1 VHDGA
6 VHQVEDGFAMA
17 PKINPERLLNDLRT
31 LRSFGACGTG
41 VVRQAFSEIDVAAR
55 RWLAGRMA
63 EAGLEA
69 GIDGVG
75 NVVGRSP
82 HGGGALLMGS
92 HTDTQPRGGWLDGA
106 LGVIY
111 ALEVAR
117 ALAEDPE
124 CAHLPL
130 DIGSWM
136 DEEGS
141 YLGCLG
147 SIPFTGTLSDEEIRA
162 ATNRDRRSVAE
173 ALEAVGLTGTAPAR
187 LDPERHR
194 AYLEAHIEQG
204 PVLEAAGKR
213 IGVVTSIVEV
223 RTFTLTF
230 RGQQNHAGT
239 TPMALRRDAGDALI
253 VLAGQ
258 LREAMR
264 ALLAER
270 TVFTIGR
277 VVFDPGAD
285 SIIPGRAEMSLQIRD
300 ADEAQLDRMAEA
312 VRRLV
317 ADADEAT
324 PVEIELAES
333 ASSLKGASMD
343 ESLQDHLAAAAER
356 HAPGAWMRMPSGAA
370 HDAQIFAR
378 RVPSA
383 MLFIPSI
390 GGISH
395 DFAEDTAE
403 ADIVLGC
410 QVLASAA
417 ATVLRDLNQG

>member
-1 VHDGA
+1 
-6 VHQVEDGFAMA
+6 MA
-17 PKINPERLLNDLRT
+17 PQIDPDRLLSDLRT
-31 LRSFGACGTG
+31 LRSFGAYGTG
-41 VVRQAFSEIDVAAR
+41 VVRQAFSDIDMAAR
-55 RWLAGRMA
+55 RWLAGRMT
-63 EAGLEA
+63 EAGLETR
-69 GIDGVG
+69 IDGVG

-82 HGGGALLMGS
+82 KSGRALVMGS

-117 ALAEDPE
+117 ALAEDQAS
-124 CAHLPL
+124 AHLPV

-147 SIPFTGTLSDEEIRA
+147 SASFTGTLSDEEIRA
-162 ATNRDRRSVAE
+162 ATNRNGRSVAE
-173 ALEAVGLTGTAPAR
+173 ALEEAGLADVAPAR
-187 LDPERHR
+187 LDPDRHR

-204 PVLEAAGKR
+204 PVLEAEGKR
-213 IGVVTSIVEV
+213 IGVVTSIVGV
-223 RTFTLTF
+223 RTFILTF
-230 RGQQNHAGT
+230 SGQQNHAGT

-253 VLAGQ
+253 VLAAR

-277 VVFDPGAD
+277 VALDPGAD

-300 ADEAQLDRMAEA
+300 ADEAQLDRMAA
-312 VRRLV
+312 AIRRLV
-317 ADADEAT
+317 AEANEAG
-324 PVEIELAES
+324 PVEVDLAES
-333 ASSLKGASMD
+333 ANGLKGALMD
-343 ESLQDHLAAAAER
+343 EGLQDHLAAAAER
-356 HAPGAWMRMPSGAA
+356 HAPGAWMRLPSGAA
-370 HDAQIFAR
+370 HDAQIFACR
-378 RVPSA
+378 LPAA
-383 MLFIPSI
+383 MLFVPSI

-395 DFAEDTAE
+395 DFAEDTDE

-410 QVLASAA
+410 QVLTSAA
-417 ATVLRDLNQG
+417 AAVLQELNAN

>member
-1 VHDGA
+1 
-6 VHQVEDGFAMA
+6 MA
-17 PKINPERLLNDLRT
+17 PKIDPERLLGDLKT
-31 LRSFGACGTG
+31 LRSFGACGHG
-41 VVRQAFSEIDVAAR
+41 VVRQAFSDIDMAAR
-55 RWLAGRMA
+55 RWLVDRMA

-69 GIDGVG
+69 RIDGVG
-75 NVVGRSP
+75 NVIGRSP
-82 HGGGALLMGS
+82 NAGQALVMGS

-117 ALAEDPE
+117 ALGEDE
-124 CAHLPL
+124 ACAHLPL

-141 YLGCLG
+141 FLGCLG
-147 SIPFTGTLSDEEIRA
+147 SASFTGTLNDEKIRA
-162 ATNRDRRSVAE
+162 ATNRDGRTVAE
-173 ALEAVGLTGTAPAR
+173 AVEAAGLAGVAPAR
-187 LDPERHR
+187 LDPARHR

-204 PVLEAAGKR
+204 PVLEAEGKR
-213 IGVVTSIVEV
+213 IGVVTSIVGV
-223 RTFTLTF
+223 RTFYLAF
-230 RGQQNHAGT
+230 SGQQNHAGT

-253 VLAGQ
+253 VVAAR

-277 VVFDPGAD
+277 VAFDPGAD

-300 ADEAQLDRMAEA
+300 ADEAQLDSMAAA
-312 VRRLV
+312 VRRL
-317 ADADEAT
+317 AAEASEAG
-324 PVEIELAES
+324 PVKIDLTES
-333 ASSLKGASMD
+333 ANGLEGALMD
-343 ESLQDHLAAAAER
+343 DGLQEHLAAAAER
-356 HAPGAWMRMPSGAA
+356 YAAGAWTRMPSGAA

-378 RVPSA
+378 RLPAA
-383 MLFIPSI
+383 MLFVPSI

-395 DFAEDTAE
+395 DFAEDTAD

-410 QVLASAA
+410 RVLASAA
-417 ATVLRDLNQG
+417 AAILTELNAK

>member
-1 VHDGA
+1 
-6 VHQVEDGFAMA
+6 MA
-17 PKINPERLLNDLRT
+17 PKIDPERLMSDLKT

-41 VVRQAFSEIDVAAR
+41 VVRQAFSDIDLAAR
-55 RWLAGRMA
+55 RWLAERMT
-63 EAGLEA
+63 EAGLETR
-69 GIDGVG
+69 IDGVG

-82 HGGGALLMGS
+82 NAGRALVMGS

-117 ALAEDPE
+117 ALAEDG
-124 CAHLPL
+124 ASARLPL

-147 SIPFTGTLSDEEIRA
+147 SASFTGTLSDEKIRA
-162 ATNRDRRSVAE
+162 ATNRDGRSVAE
-173 ALEAVGLTGTAPAR
+173 ALETAGLRGQAPAR
-187 LDPERHR
+187 LDPDRHG

-204 PVLEAAGKR
+204 PVLEAEGKR
-213 IGVVTSIVEV
+213 IGVVTSIVGV
-223 RTFTLTF
+223 RTFILTF
-230 RGQQNHAGT
+230 SGQQNHAGT
-239 TPMALRRDAGDALI
+239 TPMKLRRDAGDTLI
-253 VLAGQ
+253 VLAAR

-277 VVFDPGAD
+277 VAFDPGAD
-285 SIIPGRAEMSLQIRD
+285 SIIAGRAEMSLQIRD
-300 ADEAQLDRMAEA
+300 ADEAQLDRMTAA
-312 VRRLV
+312 IRRLV
-317 ADADEAT
+317 GEASEAG
-324 PVEIELAES
+324 PVKVDLSES
-333 ASSLKGASMD
+333 ANGLKGALMD
-343 ESLQDHLAAAAER
+343 DGLQEHLAAAAER
-356 HAPGAWMRMPSGAA
+356 HAPGAWIRMPSGAA

-378 RVPSA
+378 RLPAA
-383 MLFIPSI
+383 MLFVPSI

-395 DFAEDTAE
+395 DFAENTAE

-417 ATVLRDLNQG
+417 AAILQELNAN

>member
-1 VHDGA
+1 
-6 VHQVEDGFAMA
+6 MA
-17 PKINPERLLNDLRT
+17 PQIDPDRLLSDLRT

-41 VVRQAFSEIDVAAR
+41 VVRQAFSDIDMAAR
-55 RWLAGRMA
+55 RWLAGRMT
-63 EAGLEA
+63 EAGLETR
-69 GIDGVG
+69 IDGVG

-82 HGGGALLMGS
+82 NSGRALVMGS

-117 ALAEDPE
+117 ALAEDGAS
-124 CAHLPL
+124 AHLPV

-147 SIPFTGTLSDEEIRA
+147 SASFTGTLSDEEIRA
-162 ATNRDRRSVAE
+162 ATNRNGRSVAE
-173 ALEAVGLTGTAPAR
+173 ALEEAGLADVAPAR
-187 LDPERHR
+187 LDPDRHR

-204 PVLEAAGKR
+204 PVLEAEGKR
-213 IGVVTSIVEV
+213 IGVVTSIVGV
-223 RTFTLTF
+223 RTFILTF
-230 RGQQNHAGT
+230 SGQQNHAGT

-253 VLAGQ
+253 VLAAR

-277 VVFDPGAD
+277 VALDPGAD

-300 ADEAQLDRMAEA
+300 ADEAQLDRMAA
-312 VRRLV
+312 AIRRLV
-317 ADADEAT
+317 AEANEAG
-324 PVEIELAES
+324 PVEVDLAES
-333 ASSLKGASMD
+333 ANGLKGALMD
-343 ESLQDHLAAAAER
+343 EGLQDHLAAAAER
-356 HAPGAWMRMPSGAA
+356 HAPGGWMRMPSGAA

-378 RVPSA
+378 RLPAA
-383 MLFIPSI
+383 MLFVPSI

-410 QVLASAA
+410 QVLTSAA
-417 ATVLRDLNQG
+417 AAVLQELNAN

>member
-1 VHDGA
+1 
-6 VHQVEDGFAMA
+6 MA
-17 PKINPERLLNDLRT
+17 PQIDPERLLSDLKT
-31 LRSFGACGTG
+31 LRSFGACGNG
-41 VVRQAFSEIDVAAR
+41 VVRQSFCDVDMAAR

-69 GIDGVG
+69 RIDGVG
-75 NVVGRSP
+75 NVIGRSP
-82 HGGGALLMGS
+82 NDGRALLMGS

-117 ALAEDPE
+117 ALAGDRSS
-124 CAHLPL
+124 AHLPL
-130 DIGSWM
+130 DIASWM

-147 SIPFTGTLSDEEIRA
+147 SASFTEAMGDEVIRRA
-162 ATNRDRRSVAE
+162 ANSVGRSVAD
-173 ALEAVGLTGTAPAR
+173 ALKAVGLADEAPAR
-187 LDPERHR
+187 LEPERHR

-204 PVLEAAGKR
+204 PVLEAEGKL
-213 IGVVTSIVEV
+213 IGVVTSIVGV
-223 RTFTLTF
+223 RTLTLTF
-230 RGQQNHAGT
+230 SGQQNHAGT

-253 VLAGQ
+253 VLAAR
-258 LREAMR
+258 LREALG
-264 ALLAER
+264 ALAAER

-277 VVFDPGAD
+277 IVFDPGAD
-285 SIIPGRAEMSLQIRD
+285 SIIPGRAEMSLQFRD
-300 ADEAQLDRMAEA
+300 GDEVLLDRMAAAVDRLMEEA
-312 VRRLV
+312 NRAGPVR
-317 ADADEAT
+317 
-324 PVEIELAES
+324 IELAES
-333 ASSLKGASMD
+333 SHLESAPMD
-343 ESLQDHLAAAAER
+343 PGLQDHLAAAAER
-356 HAPGAWMRMPSGAA
+356 HAPGQWMRMPSGAA

-383 MLFIPSI
+383 MLFVPSI

-417 ATVLRDLNQG
+417 AEILTELNAR

>member
-1 VHDGA
+1 
-6 VHQVEDGFAMA
+6 MA
-17 PKINPERLLNDLRT
+17 PQIDPERLLSDLRT
-31 LRSFGACGTG
+31 LRSFGACGKG
-41 VVRQAFSEIDVAAR
+41 VVRQSFSDIDMAAR
-55 RWLAGRMA
+55 RWLAERMA

-69 GIDGVG
+69 RIDGVG
-75 NVVGRSP
+75 NVIGRSP
-82 HGGGALLMGS
+82 NAGRALLMGS

-117 ALAEDPE
+117 ALAGDRAS
-124 CAHLPL
+124 AHLPL
-130 DIGSWM
+130 DIASWM

-147 SIPFTGTLSDEEIRA
+147 SASFTETKGDAEIRR
-162 ATNRDRRSVAE
+162 ATNSDGHSVAD
-173 ALEAVGLTGTAPAR
+173 ALDAVGLADEAPAR
-187 LDPERHR
+187 LEPERHS

-204 PVLEAAGKR
+204 PVLEAEGKR
-213 IGVVTSIVEV
+213 IGVVTSIVGV
-223 RTFTLTF
+223 RTFTLAF
-230 RGQQNHAGT
+230 SGQQNHAGT

-253 VLAGQ
+253 VLAAK
-258 LREAMR
+258 LREALG

-277 VVFDPGAD
+277 VVFDPGTD
-285 SIIPGRAEMSLQIRD
+285 SIIPGRAEMSLQFRD
-300 ADEAQLDRMAEA
+300 GDEARLERMAAAVDRLIEEA
-312 VRRLV
+312 NQ
-317 ADADEAT
+317 AG
-324 PVEIELAES
+324 PVGVELAES
-333 ASSLKGASMD
+333 SELEGAPMD
-343 ESLQDHLAAAAER
+343 RGLQDHLAAAAER
-356 HAPGAWMRMPSGAA
+356 HAPGAWIRMPSGAA

-383 MLFIPSI
+383 MVFVPSI

-395 DFAEDTAE
+395 DFAEDTAD

-417 ATVLRDLNQG
+417 AEILAELNAN

>member
-1 VHDGA
+1 
-6 VHQVEDGFAMA
+6 MA
-17 PKINPERLLNDLRT
+17 PKIDPERLLGDLKT

-41 VVRQAFSEIDVAAR
+41 VVRQAFSDIDMAAR
-55 RWLAGRMA
+55 RWLAQRMS
-63 EAGLEA
+63 EAGLEPR
-69 GIDGVG
+69 IDGVG

-82 HGGGALLMGS
+82 NAGRALVMGS

-117 ALAEDPE
+117 ALAEDRAS
-124 CAHLPL
+124 AHLPL

-147 SIPFTGTLSDEEIRA
+147 SASFTATLSDEKIRA
-162 ATNRDRRSVAE
+162 ATNRDGRTVADALAAAGLAGE
-173 ALEAVGLTGTAPAR
+173 APTR
-187 LDPERHR
+187 LDPERHC

-204 PVLEAAGKR
+204 PVLEAEGKR
-213 IGVVTSIVEV
+213 IGVVTSIVGV
-223 RTFTLTF
+223 RTFILTF
-230 RGQQNHAGT
+230 SGQQNHAGT
-239 TPMALRRDAGDALI
+239 TPMKLRRDAGDALI
-253 VLAGQ
+253 VLAAR

-277 VVFDPGAD
+277 IALDPGAD
-285 SIIPGRAEMSLQIRD
+285 SIIAGRAEMSLQIRD
-300 ADEAQLDRMAEA
+300 ADEAQLDRMAAA

-317 ADADEAT
+317 AEANEAG
-324 PVEIELAES
+324 PVKVDLAES
-333 ASSLKGASMD
+333 ANGLKGALMD
-343 ESLQDHLAAAAER
+343 EGLQDHLAAAAER
-356 HAPGAWMRMPSGAA
+356 HAPGAWLRMPSGAA

-378 RVPSA
+378 RLPAA
-383 MLFIPSI
+383 MLFVPSI

-417 ATVLRDLNQG
+417 AAILGDLNAS

>member
-1 VHDGA
+1 
-6 VHQVEDGFAMA
+6 MA
-17 PKINPERLLNDLRT
+17 PQIDPARLLSDLRT

-41 VVRQAFSEIDVAAR
+41 VVRQAFSDIDMAAR
-55 RWLAGRMA
+55 RWLAGRMT
-63 EAGLEA
+63 EAGLETR
-69 GIDGVG
+69 IDGVG

-82 HGGGALLMGS
+82 NSGRALVMGS

-117 ALAEDPE
+117 ALAEDGAS
-124 CAHLPL
+124 AHLPV

-147 SIPFTGTLSDEEIRA
+147 SASFTGTLSDEEIRA
-162 ATNRDRRSVAE
+162 ATNRNGRSVAE
-173 ALEAVGLTGTAPAR
+173 ALEEAGLADVAPAR
-187 LDPERHR
+187 LDPDRHR

-204 PVLEAAGKR
+204 PVLEAEGKR
-213 IGVVTSIVEV
+213 IGVVTSIVGV
-223 RTFTLTF
+223 RTFILTF
-230 RGQQNHAGT
+230 SGQQNHAGT

-253 VLAGQ
+253 VLAAR

-277 VVFDPGAD
+277 VALDPGAD

-300 ADEAQLDRMAEA
+300 ADEAQLDRMAA
-312 VRRLV
+312 AIRRLV
-317 ADADEAT
+317 AEANEAG
-324 PVEIELAES
+324 PVEVDLAES
-333 ASSLKGASMD
+333 ANGLKGALMD
-343 ESLQDHLAAAAER
+343 EGLQDHLAAAAER
-356 HAPGAWMRMPSGAA
+356 HAPGGWMRMPSGAA

-378 RVPSA
+378 RLPAA
-383 MLFIPSI
+383 MLFVPSI

-410 QVLASAA
+410 QVLTSAA
-417 ATVLRDLNQG
+417 AAVLRELNAN

>member
-1 VHDGA
+1 
-6 VHQVEDGFAMA
+6 MA
-17 PKINPERLLNDLRT
+17 PQIDPDRLLSDLRT

-41 VVRQAFSEIDVAAR
+41 VVRQAFSDIDMAAR
-55 RWLAGRMA
+55 RWLAGRMT
-63 EAGLEA
+63 EAGLETR
-69 GIDGVG
+69 IDGVG

-82 HGGGALLMGS
+82 NSGRALVMGS

-117 ALAEDPE
+117 ALAEDGAS
-124 CAHLPL
+124 AHLPV

-147 SIPFTGTLSDEEIRA
+147 SASFTGTLSDEEIRA
-162 ATNRDRRSVAE
+162 ATNRNGRSVAE
-173 ALEAVGLTGTAPAR
+173 ALEEAGLADVAPAR
-187 LDPERHR
+187 LDPDRHR

-204 PVLEAAGKR
+204 PVLEAEGKR
-213 IGVVTSIVEV
+213 IGVVTSIVGV
-223 RTFTLTF
+223 RTFILTF
-230 RGQQNHAGT
+230 SGQQNHAGT

-253 VLAGQ
+253 VLAAR

-277 VVFDPGAD
+277 VALDPGAD

-300 ADEAQLDRMAEA
+300 ADEAQLDRMAA
-312 VRRLV
+312 AIRRLV
-317 ADADEAT
+317 AEANEAG
-324 PVEIELAES
+324 PVEVDLAES
-333 ASSLKGASMD
+333 ANGLKGALMD
-343 ESLQDHLAAAAER
+343 EGLQDHLAAAAER
-356 HAPGAWMRMPSGAA
+356 HAPGGWMRMPSGAA

-378 RVPSA
+378 RLPAA
-383 MLFIPSI
+383 MLFVPSI

-410 QVLASAA
+410 QVLTSAA
-417 ATVLRDLNQG
+417 AAVLRELNAN

>member
-1 VHDGA
+1 
-6 VHQVEDGFAMA
+6 MA
-17 PKINPERLLNDLRT
+17 PKIDPERLMSDLKT

-41 VVRQAFSEIDVAAR
+41 VVRQAFSDIDMAAR
-55 RWLAGRMA
+55 RWLAERMT
-63 EAGLEA
+63 EAGLETR
-69 GIDGVG
+69 IDGVG

-82 HGGGALLMGS
+82 NAGRALVMGS

-117 ALAEDPE
+117 ALAEDGAS
-124 CAHLPL
+124 AHLPL

-147 SIPFTGTLSDEEIRA
+147 SASFTGTLSDEKIRA
-162 ATNRDRRSVAE
+162 ATNRDGRSVAE
-173 ALEAVGLTGTAPAR
+173 ALEAAGLAGQAPAR
-187 LDPERHR
+187 LEPDRHG

-204 PVLEAAGKR
+204 PVLEAEGKR
-213 IGVVTSIVEV
+213 IGVVTSIVGV
-223 RTFTLTF
+223 RTFILTF
-230 RGQQNHAGT
+230 SGQQNHAGT
-239 TPMALRRDAGDALI
+239 TPMKLRRDAGDALI
-253 VLAGQ
+253 VLAAR

-277 VVFDPGAD
+277 VAFDPGAD
-285 SIIPGRAEMSLQIRD
+285 SIIAGRAEMSLQIRD
-300 ADEAQLDRMAEA
+300 ADEAQLDRMAA
-312 VRRLV
+312 AIRRLV
-317 ADADEAT
+317 AEASEAG
-324 PVEIELAES
+324 PVKVDLAES
-333 ASSLKGASMD
+333 ANGLKGALMD
-343 ESLQDHLAAAAER
+343 DGLQEHLAAAAER
-356 HAPGAWMRMPSGAA
+356 HAPGAWIRMPSGAA

-378 RVPSA
+378 RLPAA
-383 MLFIPSI
+383 MLFVPSI

-395 DFAEDTAE
+395 DFAENTAE

-417 ATVLRDLNQG
+417 AAILTELNAK

>member
-1 VHDGA
+1 
-6 VHQVEDGFAMA
+6 MA
-17 PKINPERLLNDLRT
+17 PKIDPERLLTDLRT

-41 VVRQAFSEIDVAAR
+41 VVRPAFSETDMAAR

-63 EAGLEA
+63 EAGLDA
-69 GIDGVG
+69 RIDGVG

-82 HGGGALLMGS
+82 NEGAALLMGS

-111 ALEVAR
+111 ALEAAR

-124 CAHLPL
+124 SARLPL

-147 SIPFTGTLSDEEIRA
+147 SASFTGTTSDEEIRA
-162 ATNRDRRSVAE
+162 ATDRDGRSVAE
-173 ALEAVGLTGTAPAR
+173 ALAAAGLAGAPPAR
-187 LDPERHR
+187 LDPARHR

-204 PVLEAAGKR
+204 PVLETAGLR
-213 IGVVTSIVEV
+213 LGVVTSIVGV

-253 VLAGQ
+253 AVAAEA
-258 LREAMR
+258 RTAMR
-264 ALLAER
+264 ALLGER

-277 VVFDPGAD
+277 VAFDPGAD
-285 SIIPGRAEMSLQIRD
+285 SIIPGKAEMTLQIRD
-300 ADEAQLDRMAEA
+300 ADEAQLDRMADA
-312 VRRLV
+312 LRALV
-317 ADADEAT
+317 AAARAAH
-324 PVEIELAES
+324 PVEIDLVESRSGLA
-333 ASSLKGASMD
+333 GALMD
-343 ESLQDHLAAAAER
+343 EGLQAHLAAAAER
-356 HAPGAWMRMPSGAA
+356 HAPGAWMKLPSGAA
-370 HDAQIFAR
+370 HDAQVFAR
-378 RVPSA
+378 RLPAA
-383 MLFIPSI
+383 MLFVPSI

-417 ATVLRDLNQG
+417 ASLLAELNAS

>member
-1 VHDGA
+1 
-6 VHQVEDGFAMA
+6 MA
-17 PKINPERLLNDLRT
+17 PKIDPERLLGDLKT

-41 VVRQAFSEIDVAAR
+41 VVRQAFSDIDLAAR
-55 RWLAGRMA
+55 RWLVERMT

-69 GIDGVG
+69 RIDGVG
-75 NVVGRSP
+75 NVIGRSTNA
-82 HGGGALLMGS
+82 GRALVMGS

-106 LGVIY
+106 LGVMY

-117 ALAEDPE
+117 ALAEDG
-124 CAHLPL
+124 ASARLPL

-147 SIPFTGTLSDEEIRA
+147 SASFTGTLSDEKIRA
-162 ATNRDRRSVAE
+162 ATNRDGRSVAE
-173 ALEAVGLTGTAPAR
+173 ALEAAGLAGEAPAR
-187 LDPERHR
+187 LDPDRHG

-204 PVLEAAGKR
+204 PVLEAEGKR
-213 IGVVTSIVEV
+213 IGVVTSIVGV
-223 RTFTLTF
+223 RTFNLTF
-230 RGQQNHAGT
+230 SGQQNHAGT
-239 TPMALRRDAGDALI
+239 TPMKLRRDAGDALI
-253 VLAGQ
+253 VLAAR

-277 VVFDPGAD
+277 VAFDPGAD
-285 SIIPGRAEMSLQIRD
+285 SIIAGRAEMSLQIRD
-300 ADEAQLDRMAEA
+300 ADEAQLDRMAAA

-317 ADADEAT
+317 GEASEAG
-324 PVEIELAES
+324 PVKVDLTES
-333 ASSLKGASMD
+333 ANGLKGALMD
-343 ESLQDHLAAAAER
+343 DGLQEHLAAAAER
-356 HAPGAWMRMPSGAA
+356 HAPGAWVRMPSGAA

-378 RVPSA
+378 RLPAA
-383 MLFIPSI
+383 MLFVPSI

-417 ATVLRDLNQG
+417 AAILTELNAN